1 MPHFVVFP
9 IFGIEAGNLF
19 YTHTHTHQ
27 YSSNNTH
34 LHTLYAIYIYVYLY
48 FFYNFICVILNLIY
62 LICNPCA
69 LSCVS
74 MYKQNKKKKEN
85 NGKTNIFITF

>member
-9 IFGIEAGNLF
+9 IFGIEADNLF

-34 LHTLYAIYIYVYLY
+34 TLYMLYIYICISIL
-48 FFYNFICVILNLIY
+48 FYNFICVILNLIY

-85 NGKTNIFITF
+85 NGKTNIFIIF